1 MVESF
6 IKAEKEAAWSD
17 VARRMAHE
25 INNPLTPIQLSAER
39 IKKRYASVFK
49 DEDLD
54 FLNKSTDTIVS
65 QVEVL
70 RDMVLE
76 FGNFAKQPELNFE
89 VFDVSKL
96 IDETLE
102 FLKRDKD
109 SFQVLVEHNGNTFIE
124 ADIKRIRQ
132 VLNNV
137 FTNTIDALKS
147 ESHPIIKIR
156 TKPVIYQSN
165 EYLVLEVKDN
175 GHGFENNL
183 LDSVFEPYITTK
195 NKGTGL
201 GLPIVKKIIEEH
213 KGLISIKNNKEKG
226 ATLSIFFLKAQEK

>member
-1 MVESF
+1 
-6 IKAEKEAAWSD
+6 
-17 VARRMAHE
+17 
-25 INNPLTPIQLSAER
+25 
-39 IKKRYASVFK
+39 
-49 DEDLD
+49 
-54 FLNKSTDTIVS
+54 
-65 QVEVL
+65 
-70 RDMVLE
+70 
-76 FGNFAKQPELNFE
+76 
-89 VFDVSKL
+89 
-96 IDETLE
+96 
-102 FLKRDKD
+102 
-109 SFQVLVEHNGNTFIE
+109 
-124 ADIKRIRQ
+124 
-132 VLNNV
+132 V

-147 ESHPIIKIR
+147 ENHPVIKIR